1 MISNKPRHWISTCS
15 EDENG
20 NIILDFPDELLETVG
35 WKEGDVLEIVPMSNS
50 IRITRIENSDSTDG
64 GLLESV

>member
-1 MISNKPRHWISTCS
+1 MANSYVTTCT

-20 NIILDFPDELLETVG
+20 DLVLDIPDELLDAMG
-35 WKEGDVLEIVPMSNS
+35 WKEGTELSVEAFAGS
-50 IRITRIENSDSTDG
+50 IILRECAQPGVDG